1 MGLSSGQ
8 LMFLY
13 GFAFRSGDVSRWVCQ
28 LMFLRG
34 FAIRSGYVSGQVTF
48 LGGFVIGSVDV
59 SLWVSLFCMLLLTLV
74 WWPSWLCRSCLSHV
88 FACRVCPAFLLGL
101 FVCTSLSTERHDS
114 IPPPYRKTPP
124 PPTPTFLSFT
134 TPLFTGWCIACRR

>member
-1 MGLSSGQ
+1 MFPVGLSSGQ
-8 LMFLY
+8 LMFI
-13 GFAFRSGDVSRWVCQ
+13 
-28 LMFLRG
+28 RG

-59 SLWVSLFCMLLLTLV
+59 SLWVFLFCMLLLTLV
-74 WWPSWLCRSCLSHV
+74 WPSWLCRSCLSHV

-114 IPPPYRKTPP
+114 VPPPYPPTPPKKARPP
-124 PPTPTFLSFT
+124 PPFLSFT
-134 TPLFTGWCIACRR
+134 APLFTG